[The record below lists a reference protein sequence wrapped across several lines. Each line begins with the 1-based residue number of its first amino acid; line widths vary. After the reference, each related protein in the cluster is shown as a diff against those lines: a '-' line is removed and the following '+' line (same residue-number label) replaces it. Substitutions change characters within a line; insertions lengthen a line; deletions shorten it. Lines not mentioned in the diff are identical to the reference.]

1 MLLSDKAGPGHGT
14 YSFLTVLKENSNTIK
29 KVKRSLKK
37 ENRPVL

>member
-14 YSFLTVLKENSNTIK
+14 YSSLTALKENSNTIK